1 MAMNFEEARSYCR
14 EHFAEI
20 LRLAKTPNGRKYIC
34 PVCGQ
39 GAHKNNGLIQGT
51 RNRARYM
58 CPACDGFTSD
68 PEAGGDIFD
77 WASRIN
83 GFRQNSREC
92 YLWVF
97 EQAGIS
103 VQGFNDQST
112 PTSTSKKE
120 NTPAKAPAITATA
133 QTPTEPQADYMEF
146 FRQARANVG
155 NTDYFHRRGLDNE
168 TIQHFM
174 LGYVENWKHPKVE
187 DKRVPT
193 SPRAII
199 PVDSSSYLARDTRK
213 DADIPE
219 DKKGFIKQ
227 KVGDGK
233 KLYNQKSALEHPSHT
248 IIVTEGELDAMSIWQ
263 AGGNPL
269 GLRSVTNKDV
279 LIELIKRHPEK
290 KWVLALDNDKDG
302 QKTSKEIAKQIAK
315 AQNENEGR
323 EYQLYVINLYN
334 RSKDANEILQL
345 NPSFLREMV
354 QEAMRNPAGLEY
366 RGTSDAVALRGY
378 YDDIL
383 NPERGRCYPTG
394 FRELDKELGG
404 GLYAGLYTLG
414 AISSLGKTTFILQI
428 ENNLAK
434 QGQDVLFFSLEMS
447 RNELI
452 AKSISKFTALK
463 ALEKYGSTDNA
474 STQRQVMSG
483 YLYKKYTNDQREI
496 LFDACKE
503 YETISKRIY
512 TVEGN
517 FDYTVQDIQARV
529 QKHIKATG
537 KKPVVFV
544 DYLQILGL
552 DDEIPDKSHGRPRNY
567 TDKQKA
573 DRIVSTLKRMSRDLD
588 VPVVVVSSFNRESYT
603 QPVSMASFKES
614 GGIEYSC
621 DVLIGLQYMGMDY
634 DSEKDGDP
642 DAQGQK
648 KKGNRYKRIMELI
661 AKINEDVKEGR
672 PAPVQ
677 CKLLKNR
684 NGARGQSV
692 YFQFFPRYNLY
703 TELGRETQVFKEYQ
717 KLGRD
722 NFDGPAEGTALEWD
736 DEIKRDK

>member
-1 MAMNFEEARSYCR
+1 MTMNFEEALSYCR

-20 LRLAKTPNGRKYIC
+20 LRLARTPNGKKYIC

-39 GAHKNNGLIQGT
+39 GAHKNNGLVQGT

-58 CPACDGFTSD
+58 CPVCDGFNSD

-77 WASRIN
+77 WACRMQ

-120 NTPAKAPAITATA
+120 KAPAPQQVEAPA
-133 QTPTEPQADYMEF
+133 EQPTENYIELYKSASE
-146 FRQARANVG
+146 NVA
-155 NTDYFHRRGLDNE
+155 NTDYFKRRGLNDT
-168 TIQHFM
+168 TIKHFM
-174 LGYVENWKHPKVE
+174 LGYVENWRHPKTIAE
-187 DKRVPT
+187 GKRVPP

-199 PVDSSSYLARDTRK
+199 PVGPSCYLARDTRR

-219 DKKGFIKQ
+219 QNRGFIKQ

-233 KLYNQKSALEHPSHT
+233 ALFNVKRALEHPSNT
-248 IIVTEGELDAMSIWQ
+248 IIVTEGELDAVSIWQ

-279 LIELIKRHPEK
+279 IIELIKKHPEK
-290 KWVLALDNDKDG
+290 KWILALDNDKDG
-302 QKTSKEIAKQIAK
+302 QETSKYIANEIAK
-315 AQNENEGR
+315 AQKEAKGK
-323 EYQLYVINLYN
+323 EYQVYIINLYHKT
-334 RSKDANEILQL
+334 KDANEALQL
-345 NPSFLREMV
+345 NFAFLRTTV
-354 QEAMRNPAGLEY
+354 QEAMNNPEGMEY

-378 YDDIL
+378 YDEIL
-383 NPERGRCYPTG
+383 DPERGKCYPTG

-404 GLYAGLYTLG
+404 GLYTGLYTLG

-452 AKSISKFTALK
+452 AKSISKFSALK
-463 ALEKYGSTDNA
+463 SLEKNGNTDNA

-483 YLYKKYTNDQREI
+483 YLYKKYTNEQRET
-496 LFDACKE
+496 LFEACKE
-503 YETISKRIY
+503 YEQISTHIY

-517 FDYTVQDIQARV
+517 FDYTVQDIQTRV

-552 DDEIPDKSHGRPRNY
+552 DDEIPDKSKGRPRNY

-588 VPVVVVSSFNRESYT
+588 VPVIVVSSFNRESYT

-634 DSEKDGDP
+634 DSDKDGDP
-642 DAQGQK
+642 EATGGK
-648 KKGNRYKRIMELI
+648 KKSTRYKRIMELI
-661 AKINEDVKEGR
+661 AKINETVKEGG

-703 TELGRETQVFKEYQ
+703 TEMGRETQIFAEYQ

-722 NFDGPAEGTALEWD
+722 NFDGPAEGTALDWD
-736 DEIKRDK
+736 AEISKDK

>member
-1 MAMNFEEARSYCR
+1 MTMNFEEALSYCR
-14 EHFAEI
+14 ENFAEI
-20 LRLAKTPNGRKYIC
+20 LRLAKTPNGKKYIC

-39 GAHKNNGLIQGT
+39 GAHKNNGLVQGT

-58 CPACDGFTSD
+58 CPSCDGFNSD

-77 WASRIN
+77 WACRMQ

-103 VQGFNDQST
+103 VQGFNEQRT

-120 NTPAKAPAITATA
+120 KAPANTTTA

-155 NTDYFHRRGLDNE
+155 NTDYFHRRGLNDK

-219 DKKGFIKQ
+219 DKKGFVKQ

-233 KLYNQKSALEHPSHT
+233 KLYNQKSALEHFSNT
-248 IIVTEGELDAMSIWQ
+248 IIVTEGELDAVSIWQ

-279 LIELIKRHPEK
+279 IIELIKKHPEK

-302 QKTSKEIAKQIAK
+302 QEASKYIANEIAK
-315 AQNENEGR
+315 AQKEAKGK
-323 EYQLYVINLYN
+323 EYQIFTINLYKN
-334 RSKDANEILQL
+334 CKDANEILQL
-345 NPSFLREMV
+345 NPAHLQAKV
-354 QEAMRNPAGLEY
+354 QEAMSDPEGMEY

-378 YDDIL
+378 YDEIL
-383 NPERGRCYPTG
+383 NPERGKCYPTG

-404 GLYAGLYTLG
+404 GLYSGLYTLG

-452 AKSISKFTALK
+452 AKSISKFSALK
-463 ALEKYGSTDNA
+463 SLEKNGNTDNA

-483 YLYKKYTNDQREI
+483 YLYKKYTNEQRNI
-496 LFDACKE
+496 LFEACKE
-503 YETISKRIY
+503 YENISGHIY
-512 TVEGN
+512 TIEGN

-552 DDEIPDKSHGRPRNY
+552 DDEIPEKSKGRPRNY

-588 VPVVVVSSFNRESYT
+588 VPVIVVSSFNRESYT

-634 DSEKDGDP
+634 DSDKDGDP
-642 DAQGQK
+642 EATGGK
-648 KKGNRYKRIMELI
+648 KKSTRYKRIMELI
-661 AKINEDVKEGR
+661 AKINETVKEGG

-703 TELGRETQVFKEYQ
+703 TELGRETQIFAEYQ

-722 NFDGPAEGTALEWD
+722 NFDGPAEGTALDWD
-736 DEIKRDK
+736 AEISKDK

>member
-1 MAMNFEEARSYCR
+1 MTMNFEEALSYCR
-14 EHFAEI
+14 ENFAEI
-20 LRLAKTPNGRKYIC
+20 LRLAKTPNGKKYIC

-39 GAHKNNGLIQGT
+39 GAHKNNGLVQGT

-58 CPACDGFTSD
+58 CPVCDGFNSD

-77 WASRIN
+77 WACRMQ
-83 GFRQNSREC
+83 GFRHNSREC

-112 PTSTSKKE
+112 PTGTSKKE
-120 NTPAKAPAITATA
+120 KAPVPQQAEA
-133 QTPTEPQADYMEF
+133 PTEQPAENYIEF
-146 FRQARANVG
+146 YKRASENVG
-155 NTDYFHRRGLDNE
+155 NTDYFKRRGLSE
-168 TIQHFM
+168 EAIKHFM
-174 LGYVENWKHPKVE
+174 LGYVEKWRHPITIG
-187 DKRVPT
+187 VPP
-193 SPRAII
+193 SPRIII
-199 PVDSSSYLARDTRK
+199 PVNSSSYLARDTRK
-213 DADIPE
+213 DEDIPE
-219 DKKGFIKQ
+219 QNSGFIKQ
-227 KVGDGK
+227 KVGEGK
-233 KLYNQKSALEHPSHT
+233 ALFNIKRALEHPSNT
-248 IIVTEGELDAMSIWQ
+248 IIVTEGELDAISIWQ

-269 GLRSVTNKDV
+269 GLRSTGNKDV
-279 LIELIKRHPEK
+279 VIELIRKHPNK
-290 KWVLALDNDKDG
+290 KWILALDNDNAGK
-302 QKTSKEIAKQIAK
+302 KASKEIVEALKQDK
-315 AQNENEGR
+315 GK
-323 EYQLYVINLYN
+323 EYQIFTINLYKN
-334 RSKDANEILQL
+334 CKDANEILQL
-345 NPSFLREMV
+345 NPAYLQATV
-354 QEAMRNPAGLEY
+354 QEAMNNPEGMEY
-366 RGTSDAVALRGY
+366 RGTSDATALRGY
-378 YDDIL
+378 YDEIL
-383 NPERGRCYPTG
+383 DPERGKCYPTG
-394 FRELDKELGG
+394 FRDLDKELGG
-404 GLYAGLYTLG
+404 GLYSGLYTLG

-452 AKSISKFTALK
+452 AKSISKFSALK
-463 ALEKYGSTDNA
+463 SLEKNGNTDNA

-483 YLYKKYTNDQREI
+483 YLYKKYTHEQRDI
-496 LFDACKE
+496 LFEACKE
-503 YETISKRIY
+503 YEQISTHIY
-512 TVEGN
+512 TIEGN

-552 DDEIPDKSHGRPRNY
+552 DDEIPDKSKGRPRNY

-588 VPVVVVSSFNRESYT
+588 VPVIVVSSFNRESYT

-621 DVLIGLQYMGMDY
+621 DVLIGLQYIGMDY

-703 TELGRETQVFKEYQ
+703 TEMGRETQIFADYQ

-722 NFDGPAEGTALEWD
+722 NF
-736 DEIKRDK
+736 

>member
-1 MAMNFEEARSYCR
+1 MAMNFEEALSYCR
-14 EHFAEI
+14 ENFAEI
-20 LRLAKTPNGRKYIC
+20 LRLAKTPNGKKYIC

-51 RNRARYM
+51 RNKARYM

-103 VQGFNDQST
+103 VQGFNEQRT
-112 PTSTSKKE
+112 PSTSKKE
-120 NTPAKAPAITATA
+120 KAPSNTTKA
-133 QTPTEPQADYMEF
+133 QTPTEPQADYMELYK
-146 FRQARANVG
+146 RANENVA
-155 NTDYFHRRGLDNE
+155 NTDYFKRRGLNE
-168 TIQHFM
+168 EAIKYFM
-174 LGYVENWKHPKVE
+174 LGYVENWRHPKAVAE
-187 DKRVPT
+187 GKRVPP

-199 PVDSSSYLARDTRK
+199 PVGPSCYLARDTRR

-219 DKKGFIKQ
+219 QNRGFIKQ

-233 KLYNQKSALEHPSHT
+233 ALFNVKRALEHPSNT
-248 IIVTEGELDAMSIWQ
+248 IIVTEGELDAVSIWQ

-279 LIELIKRHPEK
+279 IIELIKKHPEK
-290 KWVLALDNDKDG
+290 KWILALDNDKDG
-302 QKTSKEIAKQIAK
+302 QETSKYIANEIAK
-315 AQNENEGR
+315 AQKEAKGK
-323 EYQLYVINLYN
+323 EYQIFTINLYHKT
-334 RSKDANEILQL
+334 KDANETLQL
-345 NPSFLREMV
+345 NPAFLRTTV
-354 QEAMRNPAGLEY
+354 QEAMNNPEGMEY

-378 YDDIL
+378 YDEIL
-383 NPERGRCYPTG
+383 DPERGKCYPTG

-404 GLYAGLYTLG
+404 GLYSGLYTLG

-634 DSEKDGDP
+634 DSDKDGDP
-642 DAQGQK
+642 EGGGK

-661 AKINEDVKEGR
+661 AKINENVKEGR

-736 DEIKRDK
+736 DEIKKDK

>member
-51 RNRARYM
+51 RNKARYM

-92 YLWVF
+92 FLWVF

-103 VQGFNDQST
+103 VQDFNDQST
-112 PTSTSKKE
+112 PTSKKE
-120 NTPAKAPAITATA
+120 STPAQAPAITATA
-133 QTPTEPQADYMEF
+133 QTSTEPQADYMEF

-155 NTDYFHRRGLDNE
+155 NTDYFHRRGLNDK

-193 SPRAII
+193 SLRAII

-315 AQNENEGR
+315 AQRENEGR
-323 EYQLYVINLYN
+323 EYQLYVINLYH
-334 RSKDANEILQL
+334 RCKDANEILQL

-383 NPERGRCYPTG
+383 NPERGKCYPTG

-552 DDEIPDKSHGRPRNY
+552 DDEIPEKSKGRPRNY

-588 VPVVVVSSFNRESYT
+588 VPVIVVSSFNRESYT

-736 DEIKRDK
+736 DEIKKDK

>member
-1 MAMNFEEARSYCR
+1 MTMNFEEALSYCR
-14 EHFAEI
+14 ENFAEI
-20 LRLAKTPNGRKYIC
+20 LRLAKTPNGKKYIC

-39 GAHKNNGLIQGT
+39 GAHKNNGLVQGT

-58 CPACDGFTSD
+58 CPACDGFNSD

-77 WASRIN
+77 WACRMQ

-103 VQGFNDQST
+103 VQGFNEQRT

-120 NTPAKAPAITATA
+120 KAPANTITA
-133 QTPTEPQADYMEF
+133 QTPTEPQADYMELYK
-146 FRQARANVG
+146 RANENVA
-155 NTDYFHRRGLDNE
+155 NTDYFKRRGLNDT
-168 TIQHFM
+168 TIKHFM
-174 LGYVENWKHPKVE
+174 LGYAENWRHPKAVAE
-187 DKRVPT
+187 GKRVPP

-199 PVDSSSYLARDTRK
+199 PVNSSSYLARDTRR

-219 DKKGFIKQ
+219 QNRGFIKQ

-233 KLYNQKSALEHPSHT
+233 ALFNVKRALEHPSNT
-248 IIVTEGELDAMSIWQ
+248 IIVTEGELDAVSIWQ

-279 LIELIKRHPEK
+279 IIELIKKHPEK
-290 KWVLALDNDKDG
+290 KWILALDNDKDG
-302 QKTSKEIAKQIAK
+302 QEASKYIANQIAK
-315 AQNENEGR
+315 AQKEAKGK
-323 EYQLYVINLYN
+323 EYQIFTINLYH
-334 RSKDANEILQL
+334 RTKDANEALQL
-345 NPSFLREMV
+345 NPAFLRTTV
-354 QEAMRNPAGLEY
+354 QEAMNNPEGMEY

-378 YDDIL
+378 YDEIL
-383 NPERGRCYPTG
+383 DPERGKCYPTG

-404 GLYAGLYTLG
+404 GLYTGLYTLG

-452 AKSISKFTALK
+452 AKSISKFSALK
-463 ALEKYGSTDNA
+463 SLEKNGNTDNA

-483 YLYKKYTNDQREI
+483 YLYKKYTNEQRET
-496 LFDACKE
+496 LFEACKE
-503 YETISKRIY
+503 YEQISTHIY

-517 FDYTVQDIQARV
+517 FDYTVQDIQTRV

-552 DDEIPDKSHGRPRNY
+552 DDEIPDKSKGRPRNY

-588 VPVVVVSSFNRESYT
+588 VPVIVVSSFNRESYT

-634 DSEKDGDP
+634 DSDKDGDP
-642 DAQGQK
+642 EATGGK
-648 KKGNRYKRIMELI
+648 KKSTRYKRIMELI
-661 AKINEDVKEGR
+661 AKINETVKEGG

-703 TELGRETQVFKEYQ
+703 TEMGRETQIFAEYQ

-722 NFDGPAEGTALEWD
+722 NFDGPAEGTALDWD
-736 DEIKRDK
+736 AEISKDK